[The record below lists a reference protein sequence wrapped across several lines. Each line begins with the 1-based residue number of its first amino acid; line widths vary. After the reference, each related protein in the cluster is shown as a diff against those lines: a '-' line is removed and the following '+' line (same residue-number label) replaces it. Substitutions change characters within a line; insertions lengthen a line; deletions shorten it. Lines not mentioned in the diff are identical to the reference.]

1 MQRLLT
7 IVIPSYRSE
16 KLILSHLKKIPNK
29 YRIIIIENSYNKS
42 LKNKIEKNYKNCN
55 VFLKKNIGFGRAVNF
70 ASKKVKTK
78 YFVVFNP
85 DTRIYKN
92 TLGKLINSAEKLDKF
107 GAIGPIDFKLR
118 KNKNKKNIIESKT
131 IDGPI
136 MFFKTKTF
144 IKIKGFDK
152 NFFLYYEENDYFRR
166 CNIANLNLYLVTN
179 SFYTH
184 KITKKNNRSLN
195 LHSTT
200 FSNIKEKNST
210 YFVGG
215 WHGQWSKFYYLNKY
229 NGYFKVILECLPQI
243 LLTILQMFLCF
254 FYNLKKFKFKYYK
267 IEGFFCSLIGL
278 NSFKR
283 SIYDKK
289 NIF

>member
-16 KLILSHLKKIPNK
+16 KLILSHLKKIHNK
-29 YRIIIIENSYNKS
+29 YRIIIIENSYNIS
-42 LKNKIEKNYKNCN
+42 LKNKIEKKYNNCN
-55 VFLKKNIGFGRAVNF
+55 VFLKKNIGFGRAVNY

-107 GAIGPIDFKLR
+107 GGIGPIDLKLR
-118 KNKNKKNIIESKT
+118 KNKYKKNIIKSKT
-131 IDGPI
+131 IHGPI
-136 MFFKTKTF
+136 MFFQTKTF

-184 KITKKNNRSLN
+184 KIAKKNNRSLN

-210 YFVGG
+210 YYVGG
-215 WHGQWSKFYYLNKY
+215 WHGQWSKFYYLKKY
-229 NGYFKVILECLPQI
+229 NGYFKALLKCLPQV

-254 FYNLKKFKFKYYK
+254 FYNHKKFKFKYYK